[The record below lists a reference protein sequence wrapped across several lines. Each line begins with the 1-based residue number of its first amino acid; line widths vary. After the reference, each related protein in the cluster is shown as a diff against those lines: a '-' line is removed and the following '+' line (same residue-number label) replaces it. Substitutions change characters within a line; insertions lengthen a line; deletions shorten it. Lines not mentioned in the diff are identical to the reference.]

1 MEIIYQKAGLR
12 RVINASGRMTA
23 LGVSTIHDETGK
35 TMVEAAQNYVS
46 STNSSTGWASFSAPS
61 PEPMAP
67 VSQPTP
73 LRPSAFPS
81 PQ

>member
-35 TMVEAAQNYVS
+35 TMVEAAQNYV
-46 STNSSTGWASFSAPS
+46 
-61 PEPMAP
+61 
-67 VSQPTP
+67 VID
-73 LRPSAFPS
+73 
-81 PQ
+81 